1 MVGNLRF
8 KKRKFSKPYATA
20 EAMEQKVAAEF
31 ERYLEENFDL
41 TVMERQICVFLG
53 NHNSRE
59 DVMRLLNLRT
69 EAMKFHLKNIYA
81 KLLPENITS
90 RDKLHRLAILLWR
103 IREKIRKNYA

>member
-1 MVGNLRF
+1 MRGMIGNLRF
-8 KKRKFSKPYATA
+8 KKTQVFKATHHYKA
-20 EAMEQKVAAEF
+20 VEQKVAAEF

-69 EAMKFHLKNIYA
+69 EAMKFHRFCTQIQ
-81 KLLPENITS
+81 
-90 RDKLHRLAILLWR
+90 
-103 IREKIRKNYA
+103 